1 VRTAVTEDFIIGFAR
16 SALETMLMVS
26 LPVLLVSLVVGII
39 ISLFQ
44 SVTQMQE
51 MTITFVPKIIATFL
65 SLIVFGAWMIERMT
79 GFMREVLLNL
89 PYWAR

>member
-1 VRTAVTEDFIIGFAR
+1 VTEDFIIGFAR

-65 SLIVFGAWMIERMT
+65 SLIVFGTWMIERMT

>member
-1 VRTAVTEDFIIGFAR
+1 
-16 SALETMLMVS
+16 MLMVS
-26 LPVLLVSLVVGII
+26 MPVLLVSLVVGII

>member
-1 VRTAVTEDFIIGFAR
+1 MTEDFIIGFAR
-16 SALETMLMVS
+16 QALETMLLVS
-26 LPVLLVSLVVGII
+26 MPVLLVSLVVGII

-51 MTITFVPKIIATFL
+51 MTITFVPKIIATFI

-79 GFMREVLLNL
+79 GLMREVLLNL
-89 PYWAR
+89 PYWVR

>member
-1 VRTAVTEDFIIGFAR
+1 MTEDLIIGVAR

-51 MTITFVPKIIATFL
+51 MTITFVPKIIRSFL
-65 SLIVFGAWMIERMT
+65 SLIGFGAWMIER
-79 GFMREVLLNL
+79 
-89 PYWAR
+89 

>member
-1 VRTAVTEDFIIGFAR
+1 MTEDFIIGFAR

-65 SLIVFGAWMIERMT
+65 SLIIFGAWMIERMT

>member
-1 VRTAVTEDFIIGFAR
+1 MTEDFIIGFAR
-16 SALETMLMVS
+16 QSLETMLLVS

-44 SVTQMQE
+44 SVTQIQE
-51 MTITFVPKIIATFL
+51 MTITFVPKIIATFISMIL
-65 SLIVFGAWMIERMT
+65 FGPWMIGKLADFT
-79 GFMREVLLNL
+79 REILQNL

>member
-1 VRTAVTEDFIIGFAR
+1 MTEDFIMGFAR
-16 SALETMLMVS
+16 QALETMLLVS
-26 LPVLLVSLVVGII
+26 LPVLLVSLFVGVV

-51 MTITFVPKIIATFL
+51 MTITFVPKIVTTFL
-65 SLIVFGAWMIERMT
+65 SLIVFGAWMIEKMT
-79 GFMREVLLNL
+79 GFMREILINL

>member
-1 VRTAVTEDFIIGFAR
+1 MTEDFIIGFAR
-16 SALETMLMVS
+16 QALETMLMVS
-26 LPVLLVSLVVGII
+26 LPVLLVSLVVGVI

-65 SLIVFGAWMIERMT
+65 SLIVFGAWMIEKMT
-79 GFMREVLLNL
+79 GFMREVLVNL
-89 PYWAR
+89 PYWVR

>member
-1 VRTAVTEDFIIGFAR
+1 MTEDFIIGFAR
-16 SALETMLMVS
+16 QAIETMLMVS

-51 MTITFVPKIIATFL
+51 MTITFVPKIVTTFL
-65 SLIVFGAWMIERMT
+65 SLIVFGPWMIEKIT
-79 GFMREVLLNL
+79 GFLREVLVNL
-89 PYWAR
+89 PYWVR

>member
-1 VRTAVTEDFIIGFAR
+1 MTEDFIMGFAR
-16 SALETMLMVS
+16 QALETMLMVS
-26 LPVLLVSLVVGII
+26 LPVLLVSLFVGVI

-51 MTITFVPKIIATFL
+51 MTITFVPKIVTTFL
-65 SLIVFGAWMIERMT
+65 SLLVFGAWMIEKMT
-79 GFMREVLLNL
+79 GFMREILVNL

>member
-1 VRTAVTEDFIIGFAR
+1 MTEDFILGFAR
-16 SALETMLMVS
+16 QALETMLMVS
-26 LPVLLVSLVVGII
+26 LPVLMVSLVVGII

-65 SLIVFGAWMIERMT
+65 SLIVFGAWMIGKMT
-79 GFMREVLLNL
+79 GFTREILQNL
-89 PYWAR
+89 PYWVR

>member
-1 VRTAVTEDFIIGFAR
+1 MTEDFIIGFAR
-16 SALETMLMVS
+16 QALETMLMVS

-51 MTITFVPKIIATFL
+51 MTITFVPKIIATFT
-65 SLIVFGAWMIERMT
+65 SLLLFGPWMIGKLADFT
-79 GFMREVLLNL
+79 REILQNL

>member
-1 VRTAVTEDFIIGFAR
+1 MTEDFIIGFAR

-65 SLIVFGAWMIERMT
+65 SLIVFGTWMIERMT

>member
-1 VRTAVTEDFIIGFAR
+1 MTEDFIMGFAR
-16 SALETMLMVS
+16 QALETMLMVS
-26 LPVLLVSLVVGII
+26 LPVLLVSLFVGVI

-51 MTITFVPKIIATFL
+51 MTITFVPKIVTTFL
-65 SLIVFGAWMIERMT
+65 SLIVFGAWMIEKMT
-79 GFMREVLLNL
+79 GFMREILVNL

>member
-1 VRTAVTEDFIIGFAR
+1 MTEDFIIGFAR

-26 LPVLLVSLVVGII
+26 LPVLLVSLVVGVV

-65 SLIVFGAWMIERMT
+65 SLIIFGAWMIERMT

>member
-1 VRTAVTEDFIIGFAR
+1 MTEDFIIGFAR

>member
-1 VRTAVTEDFIIGFAR
+1 MTEDFVIGFAR

>member
-1 VRTAVTEDFIIGFAR
+1 MTEDFIIGFAR
-16 SALETMLMVS
+16 QALETMLMVS
-26 LPVLLVSLVVGII
+26 MPVLLVSLVVGVI

-51 MTITFVPKIIATFL
+51 MTITFVPKIIATFV
-65 SLIVFGAWMIERMT
+65 SLIVFGAWMIEKMT
-79 GFMREVLLNL
+79 GFMREILVNL

>member
-1 VRTAVTEDFIIGFAR
+1 MTEEFIIGFAR
-16 SALETMLMVS
+16 TALETMLMVS
-26 LPVLLVSLVVGII
+26 LPVLLVSLVVGVV

-65 SLIVFGAWMIERMT
+65 SLIIFGAWMIERMT

>member
-1 VRTAVTEDFIIGFAR
+1 MTEDFIIGFAR
-16 SALETMLMVS
+16 QALETMLLVS
-26 LPVLLVSLVVGII
+26 LPVLLVSLMVGII

-51 MTITFVPKIIATFL
+51 MTITFVPKIIITFI
-65 SLIVFGAWMIERMT
+65 SLLLFGPWMIGKLT
-79 GFMREVLLNL
+79 DFTREILQNL